1 MVWPALLGMLGG
13 LFGGGGAALGAGAA
27 GTATA
32 GAAAGTAGSSGALGS
47 LLSGGSGVGA
57 SSALEGIM
65 GQAAGPQSMMG
76 SAGPQSVASAVPA
89 GTTGMQATAGGLGN
103 TADPTRWDKFLSSV
117 EGDMEKPMSQGQRGQ
132 LQQHMQGGGI
142 MDASRPQY
150 GMEDFRSMFSG
161 TEQGERERIINTGLM
176 SPYVEQLL
184 GGKYV

>member
-1 MVWPALLGMLGG
+1 MVWPVLAG
-13 LFGGGGAALGAGAA
+13 LFGSLLGGGAAAGGASALAGVGAGAA
-27 GTATA
+27 TA
-32 GAAAGTAGSSGALGS
+32 GGGAAGALSGLGGNMGGLMSALGS
-47 LLSGGSGVGA
+47 TGATAAPAAGGGIMDMAGNGVSSILQGGQGGGSPVG
-57 SSALEGIM
+57 G
-65 GQAAGPQSMMG
+65 
-76 SAGPQSVASAVPA
+76 
-89 GTTGMQATAGGLGN
+89 
-103 TADPTRWDKFLSSV
+103 ADPTRWDKFLSSV